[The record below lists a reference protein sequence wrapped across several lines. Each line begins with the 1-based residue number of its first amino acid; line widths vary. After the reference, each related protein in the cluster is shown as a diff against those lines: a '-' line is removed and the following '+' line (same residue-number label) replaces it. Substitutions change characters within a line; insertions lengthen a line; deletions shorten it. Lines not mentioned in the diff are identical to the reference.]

1 MKVSMASLVKSVIA
15 CIAPAAVLLFAGCDT
30 TAHSGV
36 FAILDTS
43 ASFVRDFLLSVLAA
57 VLL

>member
-1 MKVSMASLVKSVIA
+1 MKVSKVSFTKSAIV
-15 CIAPAAVLLFAGCDT
+15 CIAPAGVLIFAGCDT
-30 TAHSGV
+30 PAHSGV

-43 ASFVRDFLLSVLAA
+43 VSFIGDFLLSVLAA

>member
-1 MKVSMASLVKSVIA
+1 MKVSKVSFAKSVIV
-15 CIAPAAVLLFAGCDT
+15 CIAPAVVMMIAGCDT
-30 TAHSGV
+30 ADHSGV

-43 ASFVRDFLLSVLAA
+43 VSFIGDFLLSVLAA